1 MSEQD
6 NGHLSREKLAEFFK
20 EEHIAP
26 ILERYSTKQIGFI
39 MSRLTADE
47 RQAVRDPDDYLTAA
61 VVSHMPVERWKVYEE
76 RYEIVDPL
84 HLISAQMQW
93 LKDKKDYLEQ
103 ELGREPTQNEFGER
117 IGDVEHVGL
126 RNRVLYIFKYM
137 NDKSKIRPKNVS
149 LSA

>member
-1 MSEQD
+1 
-6 NGHLSREKLAEFFK
+6 
-20 EEHIAP
+20 
-26 ILERYSTKQIGFI
+26 
-39 MSRLTADE
+39 
-47 RQAVRDPDDYLTAA
+47 
-61 VVSHMPVERWKVYEE
+61 
-76 RYEIVDPL
+76 
-84 HLISAQMQW
+84 MQW